1 MSHLSGISSRLHRA
15 HRSRRAKALR
25 AAACAAG
32 LSVLAP
38 LPAAAQGR
46 LEAHYEASLAGIAVG
61 RGTWGIEIGDDYYS
75 ASAQGAT
82 AGLLKAFSGGTGTG
96 SAQGRLV
103 NGAMVPMAYTA
114 TIASKKSETIK
125 INLANGG
132 VKDFTIEPEPPVD
145 ADRVVVT
152 EAHKKNVI
160 DPMTSSLVRVPGN
173 GELLGPEAC
182 RGGSSVFD
190 GRLRYDLKLD
200 YKRMETVKAEKGY
213 HGPAVV
219 CAVYFTPIAGYIP
232 DRPVIKYLT
241 TERRMEIVLV
251 PIAGTRVLVP
261 FRLSIPTPFGP
272 AVLEATQFNTVA
284 LPPRVAKTQ

>member
-1 MSHLSGISSRLHRA
+1 LHRA